1 MSGVKT
7 VAFKLLVMVPDILLG
22 PQCEGIEDRPQL
34 ESLLGLFLGKLP
46 QPLPALASWPMKR
59 DTNSTCVVLL
69 RVVLRFM

>member
-1 MSGVKT
+1 MSCVKT

-46 QPLPALASWPMKR
+46 QPLPALAS
-59 DTNSTCVVLL
+59 
-69 RVVLRFM
+69 